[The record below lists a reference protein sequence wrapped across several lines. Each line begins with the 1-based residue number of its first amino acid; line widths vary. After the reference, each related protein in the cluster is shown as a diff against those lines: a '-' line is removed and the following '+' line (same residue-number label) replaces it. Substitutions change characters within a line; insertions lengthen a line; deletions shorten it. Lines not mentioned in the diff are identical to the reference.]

1 MKLMIT
7 KLTTLALVLL
17 SLTWLC
23 RAPDWEPAISFIV
36 FLSAYLG
43 IEYRSQKK
51 SLTKH
56 DINLMELF
64 RSDFQKESGTL
75 RMLRDHDMAV
85 PFRNENLSP
94 IFNFSETWR
103 GADYEFDDQ
112 ELESRLKSFKK
123 KCSEY
128 GSYVALNTYRDRVDA
143 KFQTMDYKEKQNR
156 DVREEIRE
164 KLNDLGSEFHAE
176 YESVIRTFRK
186 KLREAEPG
194 GAINDEAGASSR

>member
-1 MKLMIT
+1 MIA

-23 RAPDWEPAISFIV
+23 RAPDWEPAISSIV

-56 DINLMELF
+56 DINLMETF
-64 RSDFQKESGTL
+64 RSNFQKESGTL

-85 PFRNENLSP
+85 PFRRENLDP
-94 IFNFSETWR
+94 VFNFNETWR

-128 GSYVALNTYRDRVDA
+128 GLYVALNTYPDRVDA
-143 KFQTMDYKEKQNR
+143 KCQTMDYKEKKNTN
-156 DVREEIRE
+156 VREEIRE
-164 KLNDLGSEFHAE
+164 KLNTLGNELHAE
-176 YESVIRTFRK
+176 YESVVRTFRK
-186 KLREAEPG
+186 KLKEAELG
-194 GAINDEAGASSR
+194 GAINSEAAASPR